1 MINGVFQKRSYP
13 NQQYYIHYCV
23 NVIVNILR
31 VIWTFVLFNVY
42 VQCTDMYYALCIILR
57 TLNRNKCLWSLYYS
71 IKKRF
76 ETKMSFRPIPGE
88 WSFGRVVVLWENY
101 NFYNLT
107 LPTLE
112 KIPVLLFFHLSLK
125 DWKQFWEHLKNK
137 SFRKKRRIKY
147 FRLIFFSPVF
157 VR

>member
-13 NQQYYIHYCV
+13 NQQYYIHYYV

-71 IKKRF
+71 IKERF
-76 ETKMSFRPIPGE
+76 ETKMSVRPITSLVSDLLEGL
-88 WSFGRVVVLWENY
+88 SFYGKITIFTTWHFLRWRKFPSFYFYICPWKIENSFE
-101 NFYNLT
+101 NIWKKKV
-107 LPTLE
+107 LE
-112 KIPVLLFFHLSLK
+112 K
-125 DWKQFWEHLKNK
+125 
-137 SFRKKRRIKY
+137 
-147 FRLIFFSPVF
+147 
-157 VR
+157 